1 MKMINSLK
9 HILSLVSKADYEFS
23 LIDDGDKIA
32 VGVSGGKD
40 SMLMLKALKLY
51 SLFPNKNFTFYAVF
65 LDLGFGNVD
74 QETLKT
80 FCEKENIPLHI
91 ENSTDVYQILKCHKN
106 KNGHLP
112 CSICSRMKKAAINKV
127 AHELNCNKVTFAHH
141 YDDALETLLMNS
153 IYGGRLAT
161 FAPKMH
167 LETTDLTFIRPFILV
182 REKYIISAVKA
193 NQIPVI
199 KSACPNDHITMR
211 EEAKQ
216 MLSSLYQK
224 YPESYQNYFN
234 LLLDDE
240 HFDLW
245 FDKKMFP
252 LGNHLTAIK
261 ARTQEDIL
269 ACYYLFKSVVDENSL
284 NQNTL
289 LYLVRKEGNPYLA
302 CEIRKIAEKEYLITK
317 VSSECLDMQ
326 NLLSYIE
333 YDLAKK
339 SNPLIFHLSDNLN
352 DDFFER
358 NGYDKI
364 TKTKVINYV
373 MRYRP
378 SLNK

>member
-1 MKMINSLK
+1 
-9 HILSLVSKADYEFS
+9 
-23 LIDDGDKIA
+23 
-32 VGVSGGKD
+32 
-40 SMLMLKALKLY
+40 
-51 SLFPNKNFTFYAVF
+51 
-65 LDLGFGNVD
+65 
-74 QETLKT
+74 
-80 FCEKENIPLHI
+80 
-91 ENSTDVYQILKCHKN
+91 
-106 KNGHLP
+106 
-112 CSICSRMKKAAINKV
+112 
-127 AHELNCNKVTFAHH
+127 
-141 YDDALETLLMNS
+141 
-153 IYGGRLAT
+153 
-161 FAPKMH
+161 
-167 LETTDLTFIRPFILV
+167 
-182 REKYIISAVKA
+182 
-193 NQIPVI
+193 
-199 KSACPNDHITMR
+199 
-211 EEAKQ
+211 
-216 MLSSLYQK
+216 
-224 YPESYQNYFN
+224 
-234 LLLDDE
+234 
-240 HFDLW
+240 
-245 FDKKMFP
+245 MFP

-317 VSSECLDMQ
+317 VSSECVDMQ

-358 NGYDKI
+358 NGYNKL